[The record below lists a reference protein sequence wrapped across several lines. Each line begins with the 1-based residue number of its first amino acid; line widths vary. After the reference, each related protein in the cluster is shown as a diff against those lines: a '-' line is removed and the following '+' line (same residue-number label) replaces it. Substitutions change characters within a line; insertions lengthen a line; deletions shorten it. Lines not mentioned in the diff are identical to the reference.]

1 MNIPLVFQ
9 RLAGNSYIKLPKE
22 LDHPRKGLINNIQN
36 TDDDDDNKC
45 FKLCLIRYLSSYSHD
60 PERITKTD
68 KEIEKKLNFKN
79 INSQSKLE
87 TFRKLKKRIP
97 LVLMLLAMKINNNI
111 LPMYQNNI
119 EKKNMLIIINRRRR
133 KETLCSYQRFYYFHE
148 LLYFTTCKKTFLSI
162 LLKNF

>member
-36 TDDDDDNKC
+36 TDDDDDDNKC
-45 FKLCLIRYLSSYSHD
+45 FKLCLIRYLSSYNHD

-79 INSQSKLE
+79 IKFS
-87 TFRKLKKRIP
+87 
-97 LVLMLLAMKINNNI
+97 VKIRDI
-111 LPMYQNNI
+111 QKI
-119 EKKNMLIIINRRRR
+119 EKKNSIGINAF
-133 KETLCSYQRFYYFHE
+133 SYENKQ
-148 LLYFTTCKKTFLSI
+148 
-162 LLKNF
+162 